1 MSAMG
6 NTNPVAAAAVSAA
19 LHAANTSAK
28 QGAARPSSKPNNSKR
43 ADDELIL
50 APSEVEGR
58 DAVKALADNSQEQA
72 HEDHQQHEGEQAKPR
87 TPLDLE
93 A

>member
-1 MSAMG
+1 MG

-28 QGAARPSSKPNNSKR
+28 QSAARTAPKAANAKR
-43 ADDELIL
+43 AEDQLIL

-72 HEDHQQHEGEQAKPR
+72 HEDHQQHEGEQPARK
-87 TPLDLE
+87 PLDLE